1 MPARCWRLARMAA
14 HLARGLAI
22 TAVRFPGLPW
32 EGRRTEI
39 RRWSRKLLTIMGVQ
53 VRQIHHPEAL
63 PGRCML
69 VMNHISWLDV
79 FVLLATHP
87 GIFVAKSEIRG
98 WPLAGRLCAAV
109 GTLFIERG
117 SSRAVRHV
125 NRAMVEALQDHVIVS
140 IYPEGTTTDGR
151 SLHKFHAALFQP
163 AIDAGATLLPV
174 ALRYTGRAGGHCEAI
189 EFVGETTFVESLWR
203 TSAEKVIVAELIWL
217 PGEPGVGRDR
227 RELAEVMHQRIA
239 QSLGVPSV
247 HHHHVAKN

>member
-1 MPARCWRLARMAA
+1 MAA

-22 TAVRFPGLPW
+22 TALRFPGLPW

-39 RRWSRKLLTIMGVQ
+39 RRWSRELLTIMGVQ
-53 VRQIHHPEAL
+53 VRQIHHPDAL
-63 PGRCML
+63 PERCML
-69 VMNHISWLDV
+69 VTNHISWLDV

-117 SSRAVRHV
+117 NRAAVRHV
-125 NRAMVEALQDHVIVS
+125 NRAMVEAMRDHVIVS
-140 IYPEGTTTDGR
+140 VYPEGTTTDGR

-163 AIDAGATLLPV
+163 AIDAGATLVPV
-174 ALRYTGRAGGHCEAI
+174 ALRYTNRAGGHCEAI

-203 TSAEKVIVAELIWL
+203 TSAEKVIVAELTWL
-217 PGEPGVGRDR
+217 PGEPGAGADR
-227 RELAEVMHQRIA
+227 RHLAEVMHQRIA
-239 QSLGVPSV
+239 QALGVPSV
-247 HHHHVAKN
+247 QHHYVSRG